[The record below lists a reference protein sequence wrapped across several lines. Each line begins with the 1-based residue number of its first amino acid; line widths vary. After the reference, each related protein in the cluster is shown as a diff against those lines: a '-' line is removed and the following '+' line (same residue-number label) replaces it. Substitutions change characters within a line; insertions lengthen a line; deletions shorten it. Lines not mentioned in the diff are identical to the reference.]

1 MACAQTLHPLPLP
14 LQLYPTSVRSFGL
27 ALCNCFSRL
36 GGLSAPFATV
46 FLVEQGRTH
55 TAELLLGGLCG
66 GAVLCAF
73 LLPYETRG
81 RDLQSLQLQ
90 PTACSSDG
98 GKEHGGSRRQSSDSA
113 DGAPPVDGS
122 GATGQ
127 RSRLHSV
134 GVHPGSDG
142 EAELV
147 PPHAHE
153 EHEAS
158 RLLSS

>member
-1 MACAQTLHPLPLP
+1 
-14 LQLYPTSVRSFGL
+14 VRSFGL

-90 PTACSSDG
+90 PICSSDG
-98 GKEHGGSRRQSSDSA
+98 SKGQGGSRRQSSDSP
-113 DGAPPVDGS
+113 DGAPADGS

-158 RLLSS
+158 RLLTSCRLT

>member
-1 MACAQTLHPLPLP
+1 MACPHNRRPLPLP
-14 LQLYPTSVRSFGL
+14 LQLYPTGVRSFGL

-55 TAELLLGGLCG
+55 AAELLLGGLCG

-73 LLPYETRG
+73 LLPFETRG

-90 PTACSSDG
+90 PTCSSDG
-98 GKEHGGSRRQSSDSA
+98 SKEQAGSRRQSSDSA
-113 DGAPPVDGS
+113 DGSPLAKG
-122 GATGQ
+122 GASGQ
-127 RSRLHSV
+127 RSRLQSV

-147 PPHAHE
+147 PPHAHAESE
-153 EHEAS
+153 EA
-158 RLLSS
+158 RLLTS